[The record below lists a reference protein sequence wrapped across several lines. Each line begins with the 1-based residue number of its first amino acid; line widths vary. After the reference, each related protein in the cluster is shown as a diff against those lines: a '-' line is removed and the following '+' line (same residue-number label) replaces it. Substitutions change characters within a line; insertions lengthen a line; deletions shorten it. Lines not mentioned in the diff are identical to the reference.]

1 MGKSDTYAIEQQ
13 AAAWVARMDGA
24 GWTEAQEAELS
35 AWLAADRRHRG
46 ALLQAQSAWISL
58 DEQARAAE
66 RDMRLSGIGRRG
78 ALFGGGAI
86 AASLAGAA
94 LWVRSGTTYRTA
106 LGEIRHV
113 PLADGSV
120 AAINSGSELQ
130 IRLADR
136 RREIRLDS
144 GEAWFRVAKD
154 PSRPFVVEAGG
165 VVVQA
170 VGTAFSVRRRP
181 EGADVLVTEGIVEA
195 WAGGSAQPLLR
206 LAAGQRAFIGENA
219 DVEVAP
225 DVPSAVDRTLAWRQG
240 SIDLDGD
247 TLASA
252 VSEFNRYN
260 RRKLVLV
267 DPQLVGHRFDGTFH
281 TDDPEGFAT
290 AVGNSYG
297 VPIDFSDATV
307 IRIGQSS

>member
-113 PLADGSV
+113 PLADG
-120 AAINSGSELQ
+120 
-130 IRLADR
+130 